1 MADGS
6 HGVSISCGKY
16 ITQFG
21 FCQVFCIQ
29 KHKISYL
36 CRTLTPKKYYNQMT
50 KKLINMIALSMIT
63 LASCTSKNELKTEAE
78 PKNPFLTEYTTP
90 FQVPPFDQIK
100 NEHYLPAFEAGMK
113 EQLAEVEAIVSN
125 AETPTFQ
132 NTILPFDK
140 SGETLD
146 RVSNVFFNLNECLTN
161 DEMIKIAETVLPL
174 LSKHSDSIMMNPKL
188 FERIDYVYQHRN
200 EMGLDGQQIRVV
212 EKYEQDF
219 VRNGAALPADKQ
231 AELSKI
237 NEQLSTLS
245 LQFGNNLLKENAN
258 YKLVI
263 ENEADLAGLPQTSI
277 DAAAEQA
284 KNDSLEGKWVF
295 TLSKPSLI
303 PFLQFSE
310 RRDLREQM
318 YKAYYNRG
326 DNNNANDNK
335 QLINEMVKLRVQKAK
350 LFGYDNYADYVLAV
364 NMAKD
369 SKTVDKFLIDIFNPA
384 QQLAKKELAEMQAI
398 ADEEG
403 ANIKLEGW
411 DWWYYAEK
419 LRKAKYAFDE
429 NQIKPYLTVDNVR
442 NGMFMAANK
451 LYGVTFTQNTNL
463 PVYYPGVETYEVK
476 EANGDFLGILYMDYY
491 PRESKSGG
499 AWCTSFRESGHDI
512 NGKKIYPVVSLVM
525 NFTPASGDTPALLT
539 WDETETMWHEFGHSL
554 HAFFSDGLYSRTCG
568 NVPHDYVE
576 MPSQIMENW
585 VAEPEVI
592 RMYAKHYQTGE
603 PMPDSLITKIENSAL
618 FNQGFMTTELIAA
631 SILDMKFHEITSID
645 EIKNLDVDA
654 FEKQQMDAIG
664 LMPEILPRY
673 RSTNFS
679 HIFNGGYSAGY
690 YAYTWAE
697 VLDKDAFNYFKSSGD
712 LFNPELAAKFRK
724 HCLQECGNDEGMV
737 QYRKFRGQDP
747 DYEPYLKARGL
758 E

>member
-1 MADGS
+1 MFFIFLAKKNN
-6 HGVSISCGKY
+6 I
-16 ITQFG
+16 F
-21 FCQVFCIQ
+21 
-29 KHKISYL
+29 YL
-36 CRTLTPKKYYNQMT
+36 CTRKPTSNIQNMN
-50 KKLINMIALSMIT
+50 KKLINMIALSVIT
-63 LASCTSKNELKTEAE
+63 LASCTTE
-78 PKNPFLTEYTTP
+78 PKPQPEVEKPNPFLSEYTTP

-113 EQLAEVEAIVSN
+113 EQLAEVEAIVNN
-125 AETPTFQ
+125 AEPATFE
-132 NTILPFDK
+132 NTILPYDK
-140 SGETLD
+140 SGQTLN

-161 DEMIKIAETVLPL
+161 DEMVAIAEQVLPL

-200 EMGLDGQQIRVV
+200 ETGLDDQQIRVV
-212 EKYEQDF
+212 EKYHQDF
-219 VRNGAALPADKQ
+219 MRHGAGLPADKR
-231 AELSKI
+231 AELSRI

-245 LQFGNNLLKENAN
+245 LQFGNNLLKENAG

-284 KNDSLEGKWVF
+284 KAEGMEGKWVF

-303 PFLQFSE
+303 PFLQFADNRS
-310 RRDLREQM
+310 LREQM

-326 DNNNANDNK
+326 DNNNEYDNK
-335 QLINEMVKLRVQKAK
+335 KLVNEMCKLRVQKAK
-350 LFGYDNYADYVLAV
+350 LFGFDNYADYVLDV

-384 QQLAKKELAEMQAI
+384 QKLAKKELAEMQAI
-398 ADEEG
+398 ADKEG

-419 LRKAKYAFDE
+419 LRKAKYDFDE
-429 NQIKPYLTVDNVR
+429 NYIKPYLTVDNVR

-451 LYGVTFTQNTNL
+451 LYGISFTQNTNL

-476 EANGDFLGILYMDYY
+476 EANGDFLGILYLDYY

-512 NGKKIYPVVSLVM
+512 NGKKIYPVISLVM

-554 HAFFSDGLYSRTCG
+554 HAFFSDGLYTRTCG

-603 PMPDSLITKIENSAL
+603 VMPDSLIAKIENSAL

-631 SILDMKFHEITSID
+631 SILDMKYHELTEPQD
-645 EIKNLDVDA
+645 LDVDA

-712 LFNPELAAKFRK
+712 LFNQELAASFRK
-724 HCLQECGNDEGMV
+724 NCLQECGNDEGMV

-758 E
+758 K

>member
-1 MADGS
+1 
-6 HGVSISCGKY
+6 
-16 ITQFG
+16 
-21 FCQVFCIQ
+21 
-29 KHKISYL
+29 
-36 CRTLTPKKYYNQMT
+36 
-50 KKLINMIALSMIT
+50 MIALSVIT
-63 LASCTSKNELKTEAE
+63 LASCTTKNEVKTESEA
-78 PKNPFLTEYTTP
+78 PNPFLTEYTTP

-100 NEHYLPAFEAGMK
+100 IEHYMPAFEAGIA
-113 EQLAEVEAIVSN
+113 EQQAEVEAIVNN
-125 AETPTFQ
+125 AETPTFS

-140 SGETLD
+140 SGQILS

-161 DEMIKIAETVLPL
+161 DEMIALAEQVLPM
-174 LSKHSDSIMMNPKL
+174 LSKHNDAIMMNPKL

-200 EMGLDGQQIRVV
+200 EMGLDDQQIRVV

-219 VRNGAALPADKQ
+219 VRNGAALSPEKQ
-231 AELSKI
+231 AELSQI

-245 LQFGNNLLKENAN
+245 LQFGNNLLKENAG

-263 ENEADLAGLPQTSI
+263 EDKQDLAGLPQTSI

-284 KNDSLEGKWVF
+284 KAEGMEGKWVF

-303 PFLQFSE
+303 PFLQFADN
-310 RRDLREQM
+310 RDLREQM

-326 DNNNANDNK
+326 DNGNEYDNK
-335 QLINEMVKLRVQKAK
+335 KLINEMLKLRIRKAQ
-350 LFGYDNYADYVLAV
+350 LFGYDNYANYVLAV

-369 SKTVDKFLIDIFNPA
+369 DATVDKFLIDIFNPA

-398 ADEEG
+398 AKAEG
-403 ANIKLEGW
+403 ASFKLAGW

-419 LRKAKYAFDE
+419 LRKVKYDFDE
-429 NQIKPYLTVDNVR
+429 NYIKPYLTVDNVR

-451 LYGVTFTQNTNL
+451 LYGITFTQNTNL
-463 PVYYPGVETYEVK
+463 PIYYPGVETYEVK
-476 EANGDFLGILYMDYY
+476 EANGDFLGILYLDYY

-554 HAFFSDGLYSRTCG
+554 HAFFSDGLYTRTCG

-592 RMYAKHYQTGE
+592 RMYAKHYKTGE

-631 SILDMKFHEITSID
+631 SILDMKYHELTEAKD
-645 EIKNLDVDA
+645 LDVDA

-697 VLDKDAFNYFKSSGD
+697 VLDKDAFNYFKSSGN
-712 LFNPELAAKFRK
+712 LFNPELAASFRK
-724 HCLQECGNDEGMV
+724 NCLQECGNDEGMV

-758 E
+758 K

>member
-1 MADGS
+1 MQAKKTTFFIFAREKPTS
-6 HGVSISCGKY
+6 N
-16 ITQFG
+16 
-21 FCQVFCIQ
+21 IQ
-29 KHKISYL
+29 
-36 CRTLTPKKYYNQMT
+36 NMN
-50 KKLINMIALSMIT
+50 KKLINMIALSVIV
-63 LASCTSKNELKTEAE
+63 LASCTSKPEQKPEAE
-78 PKNPFLTEYTTP
+78 KPNPFLSEYTTP
-90 FQVPPFDQIK
+90 FQVPPFDEIK
-100 NEHYLPAFEAGMK
+100 NEHYLPAFEAGIA
-113 EQLAEVEAIVSN
+113 EQQAEIDAIVNN
-125 AETPTFQ
+125 AETPTFE
-132 NTILPFDK
+132 NTILPYDK
-140 SGETLD
+140 SGQTLN

-161 DEMIKIAETVLPL
+161 DEMVAIAEQVLPM
-174 LSKHSDSIMMNPKL
+174 LSKHSDAIMMNPKL

-200 EMGLDGQQIRVV
+200 EMGLDDQQIRVV
-212 EKYEQDF
+212 EKYHQDF
-219 VRNGAALPADKQ
+219 MRHGAGLNAEQQ
-231 AELSKI
+231 AELSQI

-245 LQFGNNLLKENAN
+245 LQFGNNLLKENAG

-284 KNDSLEGKWVF
+284 KSDGMEGKWVF

-303 PFLQFSE
+303 PFLQFADN
-310 RRDLREQM
+310 RDLREQM

-326 DNNNANDNK
+326 DNNNEYDNK
-335 QLINEMVKLRVQKAK
+335 KLVNEMCKLRVQNAK
-350 LFGYDNYADYVLAV
+350 LFGFDNYADYVLDV

-384 QQLAKKELAEMQAI
+384 QKLAKKELAEMQAI
-398 ADEEG
+398 ADKEG

-419 LRKAKYAFDE
+419 LRKAKYDFDE
-429 NQIKPYLTVDNVR
+429 NYIKPYLTVDNVR
-442 NGMFMAANK
+442 DGMFLAARM
-451 LYGVTFTQNTNL
+451 LYGVTFTQNETL
-463 PVYYPGVETYEVK
+463 PIYYPGVETYEVK
-476 EANGDFLGILYMDYY
+476 EANGDLLGILYMDYY

-499 AWCTSFRESGHDI
+499 AWCTSFRESGYDI

-554 HAFFSDGLYSRTCG
+554 HAFFSDGLYTRTCG

-592 RMYAKHYQTGE
+592 RMYARHYQTGE
-603 PMPDSLITKIENSAL
+603 VMPDSLIAKIENSAL

-631 SILDMKFHEITSID
+631 SILDMKYHELTEPQD
-645 EIKNLDVDA
+645 LDVDA

-712 LFNPELAAKFRK
+712 LFNPDLAASFRK
-724 HCLQECGNDEGMV
+724 NCLQECGNDEGMV

-758 E
+758 K

>member
-1 MADGS
+1 MA
-6 HGVSISCGKY
+6 
-16 ITQFG
+16 
-21 FCQVFCIQ
+21 
-29 KHKISYL
+29 
-36 CRTLTPKKYYNQMT
+36 
-50 KKLINMIALSMIT
+50 KKLINMIALSVIT
-63 LASCTSKNELKTEAE
+63 LASCSTKNEPKTEAE

-113 EQLAEVEAIVSN
+113 EQLAEVEAIIGN

-200 EMGLDGQQIRVV
+200 EMGLDDQQIRVV

-231 AELSKI
+231 EELSKI

-245 LQFGNNLLKENAN
+245 LQFGNNLLKENAG
-258 YKLVI
+258 YKLII

-284 KNDSLEGKWVF
+284 KADSIEGKWVF

-364 NMAKD
+364 NMAQD

-398 ADEEG
+398 ADAEG

-476 EANGDFLGILYMDYY
+476 EANGDFLGILYLDYY

-525 NFTPASGDTPALLT
+525 NFTPASGGTPALLT

-631 SILDMKFHEITSID
+631 SILDMKYHELTEAQD
-645 EIKNLDVDA
+645 LDVDA
-654 FEKQQMDAIG
+654 FEKEQMDAIG

-697 VLDKDAFNYFKSSGD
+697 VLDKDAFNYFKTSGD
-712 LFNPELAAKFRK
+712 LFNPELAASFRK
-724 HCLQECGNDEGMV
+724 NCLQECGNDEGMV

-758 E
+758 K

>member
-1 MADGS
+1 MFFFYASKKDN
-6 HGVSISCGKY
+6 I
-16 ITQFG
+16 F
-21 FCQVFCIQ
+21 
-29 KHKISYL
+29 YL
-36 CRTLTPKKYYNQMT
+36 CSPEIVRFEVVINTSKTYKMA
-50 KKLINMIALSMIT
+50 KKLINMIALSVIT
-63 LASCTSKNELKTEAE
+63 LAACNNEPQQTTKTEV
-78 PKNPFLTEYTTP
+78 PNPFLSEYTTP

-100 NEHYLPAFEAGMK
+100 NEHYMPAFEAGIA
-113 EQLAEVEAIVSN
+113 EQQAEVEAIVN
-125 AETPTFQ
+125 NPEPATFE

-140 SGETLD
+140 SGQILD

-161 DEMIKIAETVLPL
+161 DEMIAIAEQVLPM
-174 LSKHSDSIMMNPKL
+174 LSKHGDAISMNPKL

-200 EMGLDGQQIRVV
+200 DMGLDDQQIRVV
-212 EKYEQDF
+212 EKYHQDF
-219 VRNGAALPADKQ
+219 IRSGAGLDAEQQ

-245 LQFGNNLLKENAN
+245 LQFGNNLLKENSG

-263 ENEADLAGLPQTSI
+263 EDEKDLAGLPQTSI

-284 KNDSLEGKWVF
+284 KAEGMEGKWVF

-303 PFLQFSE
+303 PFLQFADN
-310 RRDLREQM
+310 RDLREQM

-326 DNNNANDNK
+326 DNNNEYDNK
-335 QLINEMVKLRVQKAK
+335 KLVNEMCKLRVQKAK

-364 NMAKD
+364 NMAQD

-398 ADEEG
+398 AKAEG
-403 ANIKLEGW
+403 ADFKLEGW

-419 LRKAKYAFDE
+419 LRKAKYDFDE
-429 NQIKPYLTVDNVR
+429 NYIKPYLTVDNVR
-442 NGMFMAANK
+442 NGMFDAANK
-451 LYGVTFTQNTNL
+451 LYGVTFTKNETL

-476 EANGDFLGILYMDYY
+476 EANGDFLGILYLDYY
-491 PRESKSGG
+491 PRDSKSGG
-499 AWCTSFRESGHDI
+499 AWCTSFRESGYDI
-512 NGKKIYPVVSLVM
+512 EGKKIYPVVSLVM

-539 WDETETMWHEFGHSL
+539 WDATETMWHEFGHSL
-554 HAFFSDGLYSRTCG
+554 HAFFSDGLYDRTCG

-576 MPSQIMENW
+576 LPSQIMENW

-603 PMPDSLITKIENSAL
+603 VMPDSLINKIENSAL

-631 SILDMKFHEITSID
+631 SILDMKYHELTEPQD
-645 EIKNLDVDA
+645 LDVDA

-673 RSTNFS
+673 RSTNFA

-697 VLDKDAFNYFKSSGD
+697 VLDKDAFNYFKTSGD
-712 LFNPELAAKFRK
+712 LFNPELAASFRK
-724 HCLQECGNDEGMV
+724 NCLQECGNDEGMV

-758 E
+758 K

>member
-1 MADGS
+1 
-6 HGVSISCGKY
+6 
-16 ITQFG
+16 
-21 FCQVFCIQ
+21 
-29 KHKISYL
+29 
-36 CRTLTPKKYYNQMT
+36 MT
-50 KKLINMIALSMIT
+50 KKLINMIALSVII
-63 LASCTSKNELKTEAE
+63 LASCTSKPEQKTEAE
-78 PKNPFLTEYTTP
+78 APNPFLSEYTTP

-100 NEHYLPAFEAGMK
+100 NEHYLPAFKAGMA
-113 EQLAEVEAIVSN
+113 EQQAQIDAIVN
-125 AETPTFQ
+125 NPETPTFE

-140 SGETLD
+140 SGQILD
-146 RVSNVFFNLNECLTN
+146 RVSNVFFNLNECLTD
-161 DEMIKIAETVLPL
+161 DEMIAIAEEVLPM
-174 LSKHSDSIMMNPKL
+174 LSKHGDAISMNPKL

-200 EMGLDGQQIRVV
+200 EMDLDDQQIRVV
-212 EKYEQDF
+212 EKYHQDF
-219 VRNGAALPADKQ
+219 IRSGAGLPKDKQ
-231 AELSKI
+231 DELSKI

-245 LQFGNNLLKENAN
+245 LQYGNNLLKENAN

-263 ENEADLAGLPQTSI
+263 EDEKDLAGLPQTSI

-284 KNDSLEGKWVF
+284 KAEGMEDKWVF

-303 PFLQFSE
+303 PFLQFADN
-310 RRDLREQM
+310 RDLREKM

-326 DNNNANDNK
+326 DNNNEFDNK
-335 QLINEMVKLRVQKAK
+335 KLINEMVNLRLKKAQ
-350 LFGYDNYADYVLAV
+350 LFGFDNYADYVLDV

-384 QQLAKKELAEMQAI
+384 QVLAKKELAEMQAI
-398 ADEEG
+398 ADAEG
-403 ANIKLEGW
+403 ANIKLEGC

-419 LRKAKYAFDE
+419 LRKAKYDFDE
-429 NQIKPYLTVDNVR
+429 NYIKPYLTVDNVR
-442 NGMFMAANK
+442 NGMFEAANK
-451 LYGVTFTQNTNL
+451 LYGVTFAKNEDL

-499 AWCTSFRESGHDI
+499 AWCTSFRESGYDI
-512 NGKKIYPVVSLVM
+512 EGNKIYPVISLVM

-554 HAFFSDGLYSRTCG
+554 HGFFSDGLYDRTCG

-576 MPSQIMENW
+576 LPSQIMENW

-603 PMPDSLITKIENSAL
+603 VMPDSLINKIENSAL

-631 SILDMKFHEITSID
+631 SILDMKYHELTEPQD
-645 EIKNLDVDA
+645 LDVDA
-654 FEKQQMDAIG
+654 FEKEQMDAIN

-679 HIFNGGYSAGY
+679 HIFSGGYSAGY

-697 VLDKDAFNYFKSSGD
+697 VLDKDAFNYFKTSGD
-712 LFNPELAAKFRK
+712 LFNPELAASFRLN
-724 HCLQECGNDEGMV
+724 CLQECGNDEGMV

-758 E
+758 K

>member
-1 MADGS
+1 MS
-6 HGVSISCGKY
+6 
-16 ITQFG
+16 
-21 FCQVFCIQ
+21 
-29 KHKISYL
+29 
-36 CRTLTPKKYYNQMT
+36 
-50 KKLINMIALSMIT
+50 KKLLHVIVLSAIALS
-63 LASCTSKNELKTEAE
+63 ACNDKQAKQEEA
-78 PKNPFLTEYTTP
+78 PAVNPFLTEYTTP

-100 NEHYLPAFEAGMK
+100 NEHYMPAFEAGIR
-113 EQLAEVEAIVSN
+113 EQQSEVEAICNN
-125 AETPTFQ
+125 AEAPTFQ

-140 SGETLD
+140 SGQTLD

-161 DEMIKIAETVLPL
+161 DEMVAIAEQVLPM

-200 EMGLDGQQIRVV
+200 EMGLDDQQIRVV
-212 EKYEQDF
+212 EKYHQDF
-219 VRNGAALPADKQ
+219 IRSGAGLNAEQQ
-231 AELSKI
+231 AELSQI

-245 LQFGNNLLKENAN
+245 LQFGNNLLKENAG

-263 ENEADLAGLPQTSI
+263 EDEKDLAGLPQTSI

-284 KNDSLEGKWVF
+284 KADGMEGKWVF

-303 PFLQFSE
+303 PFLQFADN
-310 RRDLREQM
+310 RDLREKM

-326 DNNNANDNK
+326 DNDNEYDNK
-335 QLINEMVKLRVQKAK
+335 KLINEMCKLRVQKAK

-364 NMAKD
+364 NMAQD

-384 QQLAKKELAEMQAI
+384 QQLAKRELAEMQAI
-398 ADEEG
+398 ADAEG
-403 ANIKLEGW
+403 AGIKLEGW

-419 LRKAKYAFDE
+419 LRKAKYDFDE
-429 NQIKPYLTVDNVR
+429 NYIKPYLTVDNVR
-442 NGMFMAANK
+442 NGMFTAANK
-451 LYGVTFTQNTNL
+451 LYGITFTQNTNL

-512 NGKKIYPVVSLVM
+512 EGNKVYPVVSLVM

-554 HAFFSDGLYSRTCG
+554 HAFFSDGLYDRTCG

-603 PMPDSLITKIENSAL
+603 VMPDSLINKIENSAL

-631 SILDMKFHEITSID
+631 SILDMKYHELTEPQD
-645 EIKNLDVDA
+645 LDVNA

-712 LFNPELAAKFRK
+712 LFNPELCRNAATT
-724 HCLQECGNDEGMV
+724 
-737 QYRKFRGQDP
+737 
-747 DYEPYLKARGL
+747 KAWCSTASSAARTRIMSL
-758 E
+758 I

>member
-1 MADGS
+1 
-6 HGVSISCGKY
+6 
-16 ITQFG
+16 
-21 FCQVFCIQ
+21 
-29 KHKISYL
+29 
-36 CRTLTPKKYYNQMT
+36 MT
-50 KKLINMIALSMIT
+50 KKLINMIALSVIT
-63 LASCTSKNELKTEAE
+63 LASCTTKPEQKAENEI
-78 PKNPFLTEYTTP
+78 PNPFLSEYTTQ

-100 NEHYLPAFEAGMK
+100 NEHYLPAFDAGIA
-113 EQLAEVEAIVSN
+113 EQQAEVEAIIN
-125 AETPTFQ
+125 KEEMPTFE
-132 NTILPFDK
+132 NTILPYDK
-140 SGETLD
+140 SGKILS

-161 DEMIKIAETVLPL
+161 DEMVAIAEKVLPM
-174 LSKHSDSIMMNPKL
+174 LSKHSDAIMMNPKL

-200 EMGLDGQQIRVV
+200 EMGLDDQQIRVV
-212 EKYEQDF
+212 EKYHQDF

-231 AELSKI
+231 AELSQI

-245 LQFGNNLLKENAN
+245 LQFGNNLLKENAG

-284 KNDSLEGKWVF
+284 KVEGMEGKWVF

-303 PFLQFSE
+303 PFLQYADN
-310 RRDLREQM
+310 RDLREKM

-326 DNNNANDNK
+326 DNNNEYDNK
-335 QLINEMVKLRVQKAK
+335 ALIKQMLELRQQKAQ
-350 LFGYDNYADYVLAV
+350 LMGFDNFANYVLDV

-369 SKTVDKFLIDIFNPA
+369 AATVDKFLIDIFNPA
-384 QQLAKKELAEMQAI
+384 QELAKRELAEMQAI
-398 ADEEG
+398 ADAEAAG
-403 ANIKLEGW
+403 FKLEGW

-419 LRKAKYAFDE
+419 LRKAKYDFDE
-429 NQIKPYLTVDNVR
+429 NYIKPYLTVDNVR

-451 LYGVTFTQNTNL
+451 LYGITFTQNTNL

-476 EANGDFLGILYMDYY
+476 EANGDFLGILYLDYY

-512 NGKKIYPVVSLVM
+512 NGKKIYPVISLVM

-554 HAFFSDGLYSRTCG
+554 HAFFSDGLYTRTCG

-592 RMYAKHYQTGE
+592 RMYAKHYKTGE
-603 PMPDSLITKIENSAL
+603 VMPDSLITKIENSAL

-631 SILDMKFHEITSID
+631 SILDMKYHELTEVQD
-645 EIKNLDVDA
+645 LDVDV
-654 FEKQQMDAIG
+654 FEKQQMDAIS

-697 VLDKDAFNYFKSSGD
+697 VLDKDAFNFFKSSGD
-712 LFNPELAAKFRK
+712 LFNPELAASFRK
-724 HCLQECGNDEGMV
+724 NCLQECGNDEGMV

-758 E
+758 K

>member
-1 MADGS
+1 M
-6 HGVSISCGKY
+6 
-16 ITQFG
+16 
-21 FCQVFCIQ
+21 
-29 KHKISYL
+29 L
-36 CRTLTPKKYYNQMT
+36 
-50 KKLINMIALSMIT
+50 ALSVIV
-63 LASCTSKNELKTEAE
+63 LASCTSKPEQKTEAE
-78 PKNPFLTEYTTP
+78 APNPFLSEYTTP

-100 NEHYLPAFEAGMK
+100 NEHYMPAFEAGMA
-113 EQLAEVEAIVSN
+113 EQQAEIDAIVN
-125 AETPTFQ
+125 NPETPTFE

-140 SGETLD
+140 SGQILD

-161 DEMIKIAETVLPL
+161 DEMVAIAEEVLPM
-174 LSKHSDSIMMNPKL
+174 LSKHSDAIMMNPKL

-200 EMGLDGQQIRVV
+200 EMGLDDQQIRVV
-212 EKYEQDF
+212 EKYHQDF
-219 VRNGAALPADKQ
+219 IRSGAGLPAEKQ
-231 AELSKI
+231 EELSKI

-258 YKLVI
+258 YKLVV

-303 PFLQFSE
+303 PFLQFADN
-310 RRDLREQM
+310 RDLREQI

-326 DNNNANDNK
+326 DNNNEYDNK
-335 QLINEMVKLRVQKAK
+335 KLVNEMCNLRVQKAK
-350 LFGYDNYADYVLAV
+350 LFGFDNYADYVLDV

-384 QQLAKKELAEMQAI
+384 QVLAKKELAEMQAI
-398 ADEEG
+398 ADKEG
-403 ANIKLEGW
+403 AGFKLEGW

-419 LRKAKYAFDE
+419 LRKAKYDFDE
-429 NQIKPYLTVDNVR
+429 NYIKPYLTVDNVR

-451 LYGVTFTQNTNL
+451 LYGITFTQNTNL
-463 PVYYPGVETYEVK
+463 PIYYPGVETYEVK
-476 EANGDFLGILYMDYY
+476 EANGDFLGILYLDYY

-512 NGKKIYPVVSLVM
+512 KGNKIYPVVSLVM

-554 HAFFSDGLYSRTCG
+554 HAFFSDGLYDRTCG

-603 PMPDSLITKIENSAL
+603 PMPDSLINKIENSAL

-631 SILDMKFHEITSID
+631 SILDMKYHELTEPQD
-645 EIKNLDVDA
+645 LDVDA
-654 FEKQQMDAIG
+654 FEKQQMDAIN

-673 RSTNFS
+673 RSTNFA

-697 VLDKDAFNYFKSSGD
+697 VLDKDAFNYFKTSGD
-712 LFNPELAAKFRK
+712 LFNPELAASFRLN
-724 HCLQECGNDEGMV
+724 CLQECGNDEGMV

-758 E
+758 K

>member
-1 MADGS
+1 M
-6 HGVSISCGKY
+6 HKKPTTKIK
-16 ITQFG
+16 FL
-21 FCQVFCIQ
+21 VFRKEKNNIF
-29 KHKISYL
+29 YL
-36 CRTLTPKKYYNQMT
+36 CSVENVSNFNTMT
-50 KKLINMIALSMIT
+50 KKLINMIALSVIT
-63 LASCTSKNELKTEAE
+63 LASCTSKPEQKTEVE
-78 PKNPFLTEYTTP
+78 SPNPFLSEYTTP

-100 NEHYLPAFEAGMK
+100 NEHYMPAFEAGIA
-113 EQLAEVEAIVSN
+113 EQKAEVDAIVNN

-132 NTILPFDK
+132 NTILPLDK
-140 SGETLD
+140 SGKTLN

-161 DEMIKIAETVLPL
+161 DEMIAIAEQVLPM
-174 LSKHSDSIMMNPKL
+174 LSKHSDDIAMNPKL

-200 EMGLDGQQIRVV
+200 EMGLDDQQIRVV
-212 EKYEQDF
+212 EKYHQDF
-219 VRNGAALPADKQ
+219 IRSGAGLPAEKQ
-231 AELSKI
+231 AELSQI

-245 LQFGNNLLKENAN
+245 LQFGNNLLKENSG

-263 ENEADLAGLPQTSI
+263 ENEADLAGLPLTSI

-284 KNDSLEGKWVF
+284 KAEGLEGKWVF

-303 PFLQFSE
+303 PFLQFADN
-310 RRDLREQM
+310 RALREQM

-326 DNNNANDNK
+326 DNNNEFDNK
-335 QLINEMVKLRVQKAK
+335 KLINEMCKLRVQKAK

-364 NMAKD
+364 NMAQD

-384 QQLAKKELAEMQAI
+384 QQLAKKELVEMQAI
-398 ADEEG
+398 ANKEG
-403 ANIKLEGW
+403 AGIKLEGW

-419 LRKAKYAFDE
+419 LRKAKYDFDE
-429 NQIKPYLTVDNVR
+429 NYIKPYLTVDNVR
-442 NGMFMAANK
+442 DGMFMAANK
-451 LYGVTFTQNTNL
+451 LYGINFTKNENL

-491 PRESKSGG
+491 PRDSKSGG
-499 AWCTSFRESGHDI
+499 AWCTSFRESGYDI

-576 MPSQIMENW
+576 LPSQIMENW

-603 PMPDSLITKIENSAL
+603 VMPDSLINKIENSAL

-631 SILDMKFHEITSID
+631 SILDMKYHELTEPQD
-645 EIKNLDVDA
+645 LDVDA

-673 RSTNFS
+673 RSTNFA

-697 VLDKDAFNYFKSSGD
+697 VLDKDAFNYFKTSGN
-712 LFNPELAAKFRK
+712 LFNPELAASFRK
-724 HCLQECGNDEGMV
+724 NCLQECGNDEGMV

-758 E
+758 K

>member
-1 MADGS
+1 M
-6 HGVSISCGKY
+6 
-16 ITQFG
+16 FLG
-21 FCQVFCIQ
+21 FRKEKNNIF
-29 KHKISYL
+29 YL
-36 CRTLTPKKYYNQMT
+36 CSLENTLNFNIMT
-50 KKLINMIALSMIT
+50 KKLINMIALSVIT
-63 LASCTSKNELKTEAE
+63 LASCTSKPEQKTEVVA
-78 PKNPFLTEYTTP
+78 PNPFLSEYTTP

-100 NEHYLPAFEAGMK
+100 NEHYMPAFETGIA
-113 EQLAEVEAIVSN
+113 EQQAEVDAIVNN
-125 AETPTFQ
+125 AETPTFE

-140 SGETLD
+140 SGQTLN

-161 DEMIKIAETVLPL
+161 DEMVAIAEQVLPM
-174 LSKHSDSIMMNPKL
+174 LSKHSDAIMMNPKL

-200 EMGLDGQQIRVV
+200 EIGLDDQQIRVV
-212 EKYEQDF
+212 EKYHQDF

-231 AELSKI
+231 AELSQI

-245 LQFGNNLLKENAN
+245 LQFGNNLLKENAG

-284 KNDSLEGKWVF
+284 KTDGMEGKWVF

-303 PFLQFSE
+303 PFLQFADN
-310 RRDLREQM
+310 RNLREQM

-326 DNNNANDNK
+326 DNGNEYDNK
-335 QLINEMVKLRVQKAK
+335 KLINEMCKLRVQKAK

-364 NMAKD
+364 NMAQD

-398 ADEEG
+398 ADKEG

-419 LRKAKYAFDE
+419 LRKAKYDFDE
-429 NQIKPYLTVDNVR
+429 NYIKPYLTVDNVR
-442 NGMFMAANK
+442 NGMFTAANK
-451 LYGVTFTQNTNL
+451 LYGITFTQNTNL

-476 EANGDFLGILYMDYY
+476 EANGDFLGILYMDYF

-554 HAFFSDGLYSRTCG
+554 HAFFSDGLYTRTCG

-592 RMYAKHYQTGE
+592 RMYAKHYKTGE
-603 PMPDSLITKIENSAL
+603 VMPDSLIAKIENSAL

-631 SILDMKFHEITSID
+631 SILDMKYHELTEVQD
-645 EIKNLDVDA
+645 LDIDA
-654 FEKQQMDAIG
+654 FEKQQMDAVG

-697 VLDKDAFNYFKSSGD
+697 VLDKDAFNYFKSSGN
-712 LFNPELAAKFRK
+712 LFNPELAASFRK
-724 HCLQECGNDEGMV
+724 NCLQECGNDEGMV

-758 E
+758 K

>member
-1 MADGS
+1 M
-6 HGVSISCGKY
+6 
-16 ITQFG
+16 FLG
-21 FCQVFCIQ
+21 FRKEKNNIF
-29 KHKISYL
+29 YL
-36 CRTLTPKKYYNQMT
+36 CTLENTLKFKIMT
-50 KKLINMIALSMIT
+50 KKLINMIALSVIT
-63 LASCTSKNELKTEAE
+63 LASCTSKPEQKTEVVS
-78 PKNPFLTEYTTP
+78 PNPFLSEYTTP

-100 NEHYLPAFEAGMK
+100 NEHYMPAFEAGIK
-113 EQLAEVEAIVSN
+113 EQQAEVEAIVNN
-125 AETPTFQ
+125 AETPSFE

-140 SGETLD
+140 SGKTFN

-161 DEMIKIAETVLPL
+161 DEMIAIAEQVLPM
-174 LSKHSDSIMMNPKL
+174 LSKHSDAIMMNPKL

-200 EMGLDGQQIRVV
+200 EMGLDDQQIRVV
-212 EKYEQDF
+212 EKYHQDF

-231 AELSKI
+231 AELSQI

-245 LQFGNNLLKENAN
+245 LQFGNNLLKENAG

-284 KNDSLEGKWVF
+284 KNDGIEGKWVF

-303 PFLQFSE
+303 PFLQFADN
-310 RRDLREQM
+310 RNLREQM

-326 DNNNANDNK
+326 DNGNEFDNK
-335 QLINEMVKLRVQKAK
+335 NLINEMCKLRVQKAK

-364 NMAKD
+364 NMAQD

-398 ADEEG
+398 AKEEG
-403 ANIKLEGW
+403 ANFKLEGW

-419 LRKAKYAFDE
+419 LRKAKYDFDE
-429 NQIKPYLTVDNVR
+429 NYIKPYLTVDNVR
-442 NGMFMAANK
+442 NGMFTAANK
-451 LYGVTFTQNTNL
+451 LYGITFTQNTNL

-525 NFTPASGDTPALLT
+525 NFTPASGNTPALLT

-554 HAFFSDGLYSRTCG
+554 HSFFSDGLYSRTCG

-603 PMPDSLITKIENSAL
+603 VMPDSLIAKIENSAL

-631 SILDMKFHEITSID
+631 SILDMKYHELTEVQD
-645 EIKNLDVDA
+645 LDVDA

-712 LFNPELAAKFRK
+712 LFNLELAASFRK
-724 HCLQECGNDEGMV
+724 NCLQECGNDEGMV

-758 E
+758 K

>member
-1 MADGS
+1 MA
-6 HGVSISCGKY
+6 
-16 ITQFG
+16 
-21 FCQVFCIQ
+21 
-29 KHKISYL
+29 
-36 CRTLTPKKYYNQMT
+36 
-50 KKLINMIALSMIT
+50 KKLINMIALSVIVM
-63 LASCTSKNELKTEAE
+63 ASCNSKNEPKPEAE
-78 PKNPFLTEYTTP
+78 ASNPFLTEYTTP

-100 NEHYLPAFEAGMK
+100 SEHYLPAFEAGMK
-113 EQLAEVEAIVSN
+113 EQLAEVKAIIN
-125 AETPTFQ
+125 NEDTPTFE

-140 SGETLD
+140 SGEILD

-161 DEMIKIAETVLPL
+161 DEMIAIAEEVLPL

-188 FERIDYVYQHRN
+188 FKRIDYVYQHRN
-200 EMGLDGQQIRVV
+200 GSGLDDQQIRVV
-212 EKYEQDF
+212 EKYHHDF
-219 VRNGAALPADKQ
+219 VRSGAALSTDKQ
-231 AELSKI
+231 EELSKI

-258 YKLVI
+258 FKLVI
-263 ENEADLAGLPQTSI
+263 EDEKDLAGLPQGNI

-284 KNDSLEGKWVF
+284 KKDDMDGKWVF

-303 PFLQFSE
+303 PFLQYAE
-310 RRDLREQM
+310 NRDLREQI

-326 DNNNANDNK
+326 DNGNEYDNK
-335 QLINEMVKLRVQKAK
+335 ALIKQMLELRLKKAQ
-350 LFGYDNYADYVLAV
+350 LFGYENFADYVLAV

-384 QQLAKKELAEMQAI
+384 QELAKRELAEMQAI
-398 ADEEG
+398 ADAEG
-403 ANIKLEGW
+403 ASYKLKGW

-419 LRKAKYAFDE
+419 LRNAKYNFDE

-442 NGMFMAANK
+442 NGMFEAAKK
-451 LYGVTFTQNTNL
+451 LYGVTFTKNETL
-463 PVYYPGVETYEVK
+463 PIYYPGVETYEVK
-476 EANGDFLGILYMDYY
+476 EANGDFLGILYLDYY

-499 AWCTSFRESGHDI
+499 AWCTSFRESGYDI
-512 NGKKIYPVVSLVM
+512 NGNKIYPVVSLVM

-554 HAFFSDGLYSRTCG
+554 HAFFSDGLYDRTCG

-576 MPSQIMENW
+576 LPSQIMENW

-603 PMPDSLITKIENSAL
+603 VMPDSLIAKIENSAL

-645 EIKNLDVDA
+645 EIKAMDVDA
-654 FEKQQMDAIG
+654 FEKQLMDAIG

-673 RSTNFS
+673 RSTNFA
-679 HIFNGGYSAGY
+679 HIFNGGYCAGY

-712 LFNPELAAKFRK
+712 LFNQELAASFRK
-724 HCLQECGNDEGMV
+724 NCLQECGNDEGMV

-758 E
+758 K

>member
-1 MADGS
+1 
-6 HGVSISCGKY
+6 
-16 ITQFG
+16 
-21 FCQVFCIQ
+21 
-29 KHKISYL
+29 
-36 CRTLTPKKYYNQMT
+36 
-50 KKLINMIALSMIT
+50 MIALSVIT
-63 LASCTSKNELKTEAE
+63 LASCTNE
-78 PKNPFLTEYTTP
+78 PKPQPEVEKPNPFLSEYTTP

-100 NEHYLPAFEAGMK
+100 NEHYMPAFEAGMK
-113 EQLAEVEAIVSN
+113 EQLAEVEAIVNN
-125 AETPTFQ
+125 AEPATFE
-132 NTILPFDK
+132 NTILPYDK
-140 SGETLD
+140 SGQTLN

-161 DEMIKIAETVLPL
+161 DEMVAIAEQVLPL

-188 FERIDYVYQHRN
+188 FERIDYVYQHCN
-200 EMGLDGQQIRVV
+200 EMGLDDQQIRVV
-212 EKYEQDF
+212 EKYHQDF
-219 VRNGAALPADKQ
+219 MRHGAGLPADKQ
-231 AELSKI
+231 AELSRI

-245 LQFGNNLLKENAN
+245 LQFGNNLLKENAG

-284 KNDSLEGKWVF
+284 KADGMEGKWVF

-303 PFLQFSE
+303 PFLQFADNRS
-310 RRDLREQM
+310 LREQM

-326 DNNNANDNK
+326 DNNNEYDNK
-335 QLINEMVKLRVQKAK
+335 KLINEMCKLRVQKAK
-350 LFGYDNYADYVLAV
+350 LFGFDNYADYVLDV

-398 ADEEG
+398 ADKEG

-419 LRKAKYAFDE
+419 LRKAKYDFDE
-429 NQIKPYLTVDNVR
+429 NYIKPYLTVDNVR

-451 LYGVTFTQNTNL
+451 LYGISFTQNTNL
-463 PVYYPGVETYEVK
+463 PIYYPGVETYEVK
-476 EANGDFLGILYMDYY
+476 EANGDFLGILYLDYY

-512 NGKKIYPVVSLVM
+512 NRKKIYPVISLVM

-554 HAFFSDGLYSRTCG
+554 HAFFSDGLYTRTCG

-592 RMYAKHYQTGE
+592 RMYAKHYKTGE
-603 PMPDSLITKIENSAL
+603 VMPDSLINKIENSAL

-631 SILDMKFHEITSID
+631 SILDMKYHELTEAQD
-645 EIKNLDVDA
+645 LDVDA

-697 VLDKDAFNYFKSSGD
+697 VLDKDAFNYFKTSGD
-712 LFNPELAAKFRK
+712 LFNPELAASFRK
-724 HCLQECGNDEGMV
+724 NCLQECGNDEGMV

>member
-1 MADGS
+1 M
-6 HGVSISCGKY
+6 
-16 ITQFG
+16 
-21 FCQVFCIQ
+21 
-29 KHKISYL
+29 
-36 CRTLTPKKYYNQMT
+36 N
-50 KKLINMIALSMIT
+50 KKLINMIALSVIV
-63 LASCTSKNELKTEAE
+63 LASCTSKPEQKPEAE
-78 PKNPFLTEYTTP
+78 KPNPFLSEYTTP

-100 NEHYLPAFEAGMK
+100 NEQYLPAFEAGIA
-113 EQLAEVEAIVSN
+113 EQQAEIDAIVNN
-125 AETPTFQ
+125 AETPTFE
-132 NTILPFDK
+132 NTILPYDK
-140 SGETLD
+140 SGQTLN

-161 DEMIKIAETVLPL
+161 DEMVAIAEQVLPM
-174 LSKHSDSIMMNPKL
+174 LSKHSDAIMMNPKL
-188 FERIDYVYQHRN
+188 FERIDYVFQHRN
-200 EMGLDGQQIRVV
+200 EMGLDDQQIRVV
-212 EKYEQDF
+212 EKYHQDF
-219 VRNGAALPADKQ
+219 MRHGAGLNAEQQ
-231 AELSKI
+231 AELSQI

-245 LQFGNNLLKENAN
+245 LQFGNNLLKENAG

-284 KNDSLEGKWVF
+284 KADGMEGKWVF

-303 PFLQFSE
+303 PFLQFADK
-310 RRDLREQM
+310 RDLREQM

-326 DNNNANDNK
+326 DNNNEYDNK
-335 QLINEMVKLRVQKAK
+335 KLVNEMCKLRVQKAK
-350 LFGYDNYADYVLAV
+350 LFGFDNYADYVLDV

-384 QQLAKKELAEMQAI
+384 QKLAKKELAEMQAI
-398 ADEEG
+398 ADKEG

-419 LRKAKYAFDE
+419 LRKAKYDFDE
-429 NQIKPYLTVDNVR
+429 NYIKPYLTVDNVR
-442 NGMFMAANK
+442 DGMFLAARM
-451 LYGVTFTQNTNL
+451 LYGVTFTKNETL
-463 PVYYPGVETYEVK
+463 PIYYPGVETYEVK
-476 EANGDFLGILYMDYY
+476 EANGDLLGILYMDYY

-499 AWCTSFRESGHDI
+499 AWCTSFRESGYDI

-554 HAFFSDGLYSRTCG
+554 HAFFSDGLYTRTCG

-603 PMPDSLITKIENSAL
+603 VMPDSLIAKIENSAL

-631 SILDMKFHEITSID
+631 SILDMKYHELTEAQD
-645 EIKNLDVDA
+645 LDVDA

-673 RSTNFS
+673 RSTNFA

-712 LFNPELAAKFRK
+712 LFNPDLAASFRK
-724 HCLQECGNDEGMV
+724 NCLQECGNDEGMV

-758 E
+758 K

>member
-1 MADGS
+1 MA
-6 HGVSISCGKY
+6 
-16 ITQFG
+16 
-21 FCQVFCIQ
+21 
-29 KHKISYL
+29 
-36 CRTLTPKKYYNQMT
+36 
-50 KKLINMIALSMIT
+50 KKLINMIALSVIA
-63 LASCTSKNELKTEAE
+63 LASCNTKNEPKPKAE
-78 PKNPFLTEYTTP
+78 TPNPFLTEYTTP

-113 EQLAEVEAIVSN
+113 EQLAEVEAIVN
-125 AETPTFQ
+125 NEETPTFK

-140 SGETLD
+140 SGQILD
-146 RVSNVFFNLNECLTN
+146 RVSNVFFNLNECLTD
-161 DEMIKIAETVLPL
+161 DEMIAIAEEVLPL
-174 LSKHSDSIMMNPKL
+174 LSKHGDSIMMNPKL

-200 EMGLDGQQIRVV
+200 EMSLDDQQIRVV
-212 EKYEQDF
+212 EKYHQDF
-219 VRNGAALPADKQ
+219 VRSGAALSADKQ
-231 AELSKI
+231 EELSKI

-263 ENEADLAGLPQTSI
+263 EDEKDLAGLPQGSI

-284 KNDSLEGKWVF
+284 KKDGMEGKRVF

-303 PFLQFSE
+303 PFLQYAE
-310 RRDLREQM
+310 NRDLREQM

-326 DNNNANDNK
+326 DNNNEYDNK
-335 QLINEMVKLRVQKAK
+335 ALIKQMLELRLKKAQ
-350 LFGYDNYADYVLAV
+350 LFGYENFADYVLAV

-384 QQLAKKELAEMQAI
+384 QELAKHELAEMQAI
-398 ADEEG
+398 ADAEG
-403 ANIKLEGW
+403 AGYKLEGW

-419 LRKAKYAFDE
+419 LRNAKYNFDE
-429 NQIKPYLTVDNVR
+429 NYIKPYLTVDNVR
-442 NGMFMAANK
+442 NGMFEAANK
-451 LYGVTFTQNTNL
+451 LYGVTFTKNETL

-476 EANGDFLGILYMDYY
+476 EANGDFLGILYLDYY

-499 AWCTSFRESGHDI
+499 AWCTSFRESGYDI
-512 NGKKIYPVVSLVM
+512 NGNKVYPVVSLVM

-554 HAFFSDGLYSRTCG
+554 HAFFSDGLYDRTCG

-576 MPSQIMENW
+576 LPSQIMENW

-603 PMPDSLITKIENSAL
+603 VMPDSLIAKIENSAL

-645 EIKNLDVDA
+645 EIKAMDVDA
-654 FEKQQMDAIG
+654 FEKEQMDAIS

-673 RSTNFS
+673 RSTNFA
-679 HIFNGGYSAGY
+679 HIFNGGYCAGY

-697 VLDKDAFNYFKSSGD
+697 VLDKDAFNYFKTSGN
-712 LFNPELAAKFRK
+712 LFNPELAASFRK
-724 HCLQECGNDEGMV
+724 NCLQECGNDEGMV

-747 DYEPYLKARGL
+747 EYEPYLKARGL
-758 E
+758 K

>member
-1 MADGS
+1 MS
-6 HGVSISCGKY
+6 
-16 ITQFG
+16 
-21 FCQVFCIQ
+21 
-29 KHKISYL
+29 
-36 CRTLTPKKYYNQMT
+36 
-50 KKLINMIALSMIT
+50 KKLFHVITLSIIT
-63 LASCTSKNELKTEAE
+63 LASCTSTPQQ
-78 PKNPFLTEYTTP
+78 PKETVETNPFLTEYTTP

-100 NEHYLPAFEAGMK
+100 NEHYMPAFEAGIK
-113 EQLAEVEAIVSN
+113 EQQAEVEAICNN

-161 DEMIKIAETVLPL
+161 DEMIAIAEQVLPM
-174 LSKHSDSIMMNPKL
+174 LSKHGDAIMMNPKL
-188 FERIDYVYQHRN
+188 FERIDYVFQHRN
-200 EMGLDGQQIRVV
+200 EMGLDDQQIRVV
-212 EKYEQDF
+212 EKYHQDF
-219 VRNGAALPADKQ
+219 MRSGAGLPADKQ
-231 AELSKI
+231 AELSQI

-245 LQFGNNLLKENAN
+245 LQYGNNLLKENSN

-263 ENEADLAGLPQTSI
+263 DNEADLAGLPQTSI

-284 KNDSLEGKWVF
+284 EADGMEGKWVF

-303 PFLQFSE
+303 PFLQFADN
-310 RRDLREQM
+310 RNLREQM

-326 DNNNANDNK
+326 DNNNEYDNK
-335 QLINEMVKLRVQKAK
+335 NLIKEMLRLRLQKAQ
-350 LFGYDNYADYVLAV
+350 LMGFDNYANYVLAV
-364 NMAKD
+364 NMAQD
-369 SKTVDKFLIDIFNPA
+369 APTVDKFLIDIFNPA
-384 QQLAKKELAEMQAI
+384 QKLAKQELADMQAI
-398 ADEEG
+398 ANKEG
-403 ANIKLEGW
+403 SKSKLAGW
-411 DWWYYAEK
+411 DWWYYAER
-419 LRKAKYAFDE
+419 LRKAKYDFDE
-429 NQIKPYLTVDNVR
+429 NYIKPYLTVDNVR
-442 NGMFMAANK
+442 NGMFEAANK
-451 LYGVTFTQNTNL
+451 LYGVTFTKNENL

-476 EANGDFLGILYMDYY
+476 EANGDFLGILYLDYY
-491 PRESKSGG
+491 PRDSKSGG

-512 NGKKIYPVVSLVM
+512 NGKKIYPLVSLVM
-525 NFTPASGDTPALLT
+525 NFTPATGDTPALLT

-576 MPSQIMENW
+576 LPSQIMENW

-592 RMYAKHYQTGE
+592 RMYAKHYKTGE
-603 PMPDSLITKIENSAL
+603 VMPDSLIAKIENSAL

-631 SILDMKFHEITSID
+631 SILDMKYHELTNLD
-645 EIKNLDVDA
+645 EINSLDVDA

-679 HIFNGGYSAGY
+679 HIFSGGYSAGY

-697 VLDKDAFNYFKSSGD
+697 VLDKDAFNYFKTSGN
-712 LFNPELAAKFRK
+712 LFNPELAASFRK
-724 HCLQECGNDEGMV
+724 NCLQECGNDEGMV

-758 E
+758 K

>member
-1 MADGS
+1 
-6 HGVSISCGKY
+6 
-16 ITQFG
+16 
-21 FCQVFCIQ
+21 
-29 KHKISYL
+29 
-36 CRTLTPKKYYNQMT
+36 
-50 KKLINMIALSMIT
+50 MIALSVIA
-63 LASCTSKNELKTEAE
+63 LASCTSKPEQPEQKPEVE
-78 PKNPFLTEYTTP
+78 SPNPFLTEYTTP
-90 FQVPPFDQIK
+90 FQVPPFEQIK
-100 NEHYLPAFEAGMK
+100 NEHYLPAFEAGIA
-113 EQLAEVEAIVSN
+113 EQQDEIEAIINN
-125 AETPTFQ
+125 AEPATFE

-140 SGETLD
+140 SGQTLS

-161 DEMIKIAETVLPL
+161 DEMVAIAENVLPM
-174 LSKHSDSIMMNPKL
+174 LSKHSDAIMMNPKL

-200 EMGLDGQQIRVV
+200 EMDLDDQQIRVV
-212 EKYEQDF
+212 EKYHQDF
-219 VRNGAALPADKQ
+219 IRNGAGLNAEQQ

-258 YKLVI
+258 YKLI
-263 ENEADLAGLPQTSI
+263 IDNEADLAGLPQTSI

-284 KNDSLEGKWVF
+284 KADGINGKWVF

-303 PFLQFSE
+303 PFLQFADN
-310 RRDLREQM
+310 RALREQM

-326 DNNNANDNK
+326 DNNNEFDNK
-335 QLINEMVKLRVQKAK
+335 NLINEMCKLRVQKAK
-350 LFGYDNYADYVLAV
+350 LFGFDNYADYVLAI
-364 NMAKD
+364 NMAQD
-369 SKTVDKFLIDIFNPA
+369 SKIVDKFLIDIFNPA

-398 ADEEG
+398 ADKEG
-403 ANIKLEGW
+403 AGITLEGW

-419 LRKAKYAFDE
+419 LRKAKYDFDE
-429 NQIKPYLTVDNVR
+429 NYIKPYLTVDNVR
-442 NGMFMAANK
+442 DGMFMAANK
-451 LYGVTFTQNTNL
+451 LYGINFIKNENL

-512 NGKKIYPVVSLVM
+512 NGEKIYPVISLVM

-554 HAFFSDGLYSRTCG
+554 HGFFSDGLYSRTCG

-603 PMPDSLITKIENSAL
+603 VMPDSLIAKIENSAL

-631 SILDMKFHEITSID
+631 SILDMKYHELTEPQD
-645 EIKNLDVDA
+645 LDVDA
-654 FEKQQMDAIG
+654 FEKQQMDAIS

-673 RSTNFS
+673 RSTNFA

-697 VLDKDAFNYFKSSGD
+697 VLDKDAFNYFKSSGN
-712 LFNPELAAKFRK
+712 LFNPELAASFRK
-724 HCLQECGNDEGMV
+724 NCLQECGNDEGMV

-758 E
+758 K

>member
-1 MADGS
+1 M
-6 HGVSISCGKY
+6 
-16 ITQFG
+16 
-21 FCQVFCIQ
+21 
-29 KHKISYL
+29 
-36 CRTLTPKKYYNQMT
+36 N
-50 KKLINMIALSMIT
+50 KKLINMIALSVIT
-63 LASCTSKNELKTEAE
+63 LASCTTE
-78 PKNPFLTEYTTP
+78 PKPQPEVEKPNPFLSEYTTP

-113 EQLAEVEAIVSN
+113 EQLAEVEAIVNN
-125 AETPTFQ
+125 AEPATFE
-132 NTILPFDK
+132 NTILPYDK
-140 SGETLD
+140 SGQTLN

-161 DEMIKIAETVLPL
+161 DEMVAIAEQVLPM

-200 EMGLDGQQIRVV
+200 ETGLDDQQIRVV
-212 EKYEQDF
+212 EKYHQDF
-219 VRNGAALPADKQ
+219 MRHGAGLPADKQ
-231 AELSKI
+231 AELSRI

-245 LQFGNNLLKENAN
+245 LQFGNNLLKENAG

-284 KNDSLEGKWVF
+284 KAKGMEGKWVF

-303 PFLQFSE
+303 PFLQFADN
-310 RRDLREQM
+310 RDLREQM

-326 DNNNANDNK
+326 DNNNEYDNK
-335 QLINEMVKLRVQKAK
+335 KLINEMCKLRVQKAK
-350 LFGYDNYADYVLAV
+350 LFGFDNYADYVLDV

-384 QQLAKKELAEMQAI
+384 QKLAKKELAEMQAI
-398 ADEEG
+398 ADKEG

-419 LRKAKYAFDE
+419 LSKAKYDFDE
-429 NQIKPYLTVDNVR
+429 NYIKPYLTVDNVR

-451 LYGVTFTQNTNL
+451 LYGISFTQNTNL
-463 PVYYPGVETYEVK
+463 PIYYPGVETYEVK
-476 EANGDFLGILYMDYY
+476 EANGDFLGILYLDYY

-512 NGKKIYPVVSLVM
+512 NGKKIYPVISLVM

-554 HAFFSDGLYSRTCG
+554 HAFFSDGLYTRTCG

-603 PMPDSLITKIENSAL
+603 VMPDSLIAKIENSAL

-631 SILDMKFHEITSID
+631 SRVQAISSI
-645 EIKNLDVDA
+645 KSWLH
-654 FEKQQMDAIG
+654 
-664 LMPEILPRY
+664 
-673 RSTNFS
+673 RSARTACRNAVTTKAWC
-679 HIFNGGYSAGY
+679 NTA
-690 YAYTWAE
+690 
-697 VLDKDAFNYFKSSGD
+697 SS
-712 LFNPELAAKFRK
+712 AAKIPTMS
-724 HCLQECGNDEGMV
+724 LT
-737 QYRKFRGQDP
+737 
-747 DYEPYLKARGL
+747 
-758 E
+758 

>member
-1 MADGS
+1 MQAKKTTFFIFAREKQTS
-6 HGVSISCGKY
+6 N
-16 ITQFG
+16 
-21 FCQVFCIQ
+21 IQ
-29 KHKISYL
+29 
-36 CRTLTPKKYYNQMT
+36 NMN
-50 KKLINMIALSMIT
+50 KKLINMIALSVIV
-63 LASCTSKNELKTEAE
+63 LASCTSKPEQKPEAE
-78 PKNPFLTEYTTP
+78 KPNPFLSEYTTP

-100 NEHYLPAFEAGMK
+100 NEHYLPAFEAGIA
-113 EQLAEVEAIVSN
+113 EQQAEIDAIVNN
-125 AETPTFQ
+125 AETPTFE
-132 NTILPFDK
+132 NTILPYDK
-140 SGETLD
+140 SGQTLN

-161 DEMIKIAETVLPL
+161 DEMVAIAEQVLPM
-174 LSKHSDSIMMNPKL
+174 LSKHSDAIMMNPKL

-200 EMGLDGQQIRVV
+200 EMGLDDQQIRVV
-212 EKYEQDF
+212 EKYHQDF
-219 VRNGAALPADKQ
+219 MRHGAGLNAEQQ
-231 AELSKI
+231 AELSQI

-245 LQFGNNLLKENAN
+245 LQFGNNLLKENAG

-284 KNDSLEGKWVF
+284 KADGMEGKWVF

-303 PFLQFSE
+303 PFLQFADN
-310 RRDLREQM
+310 RDLREQM

-326 DNNNANDNK
+326 DNNNEYDNK
-335 QLINEMVKLRVQKAK
+335 KLVNEMCKLRVQKAK
-350 LFGYDNYADYVLAV
+350 LFGFDNYADYVLDV

-384 QQLAKKELAEMQAI
+384 QKLAKKELAEMQAI
-398 ADEEG
+398 ADKEG

-419 LRKAKYAFDE
+419 LRKAKYDFDE
-429 NQIKPYLTVDNVR
+429 NYIKPYLTVDNVR
-442 NGMFMAANK
+442 DGMFLAARM
-451 LYGVTFTQNTNL
+451 LYGVTFTKNETL
-463 PVYYPGVETYEVK
+463 PIYYPGVETYEVK
-476 EANGDFLGILYMDYY
+476 EANGDLLGILYMDYY

-499 AWCTSFRESGHDI
+499 AWCTSFRESGDDI

-554 HAFFSDGLYSRTCG
+554 HAFFSDGLYTRTCG

-603 PMPDSLITKIENSAL
+603 VMPDSLIAKIENSAL

-631 SILDMKFHEITSID
+631 SILDMKYHELTEPQD
-645 EIKNLDVDA
+645 LDVDA

-673 RSTNFS
+673 RSTNFA

-712 LFNPELAAKFRK
+712 LFNPDLAASFRK
-724 HCLQECGNDEGMV
+724 NCLQECGNDEGMV

-758 E
+758 K

>member
-1 MADGS
+1 
-6 HGVSISCGKY
+6 
-16 ITQFG
+16 
-21 FCQVFCIQ
+21 
-29 KHKISYL
+29 
-36 CRTLTPKKYYNQMT
+36 
-50 KKLINMIALSMIT
+50 MIALSVIIM
-63 LASCTSKNELKTEAE
+63 ASCTSKLEQKTEAE
-78 PKNPFLTEYTTP
+78 APNPFLSEYTTP

-100 NEHYLPAFEAGMK
+100 NEHYMPAFIAGMA
-113 EQLAEVEAIVSN
+113 EQQAEIDSIVN
-125 AETPTFQ
+125 NPDTPTFE

-140 SGETLD
+140 SGQILD

-161 DEMIKIAETVLPL
+161 DEMITIAEEVLPM
-174 LSKHSDSIMMNPKL
+174 LSKHGDAISMNPKL

-200 EMGLDGQQIRVV
+200 EMGLDPQQIRVV
-212 EKYEQDF
+212 EKYHQDF
-219 VRNGAALPADKQ
+219 IRSGAGLPKDKQ
-231 AELSKI
+231 EELSQI

-245 LQFGNNLLKENAN
+245 LQYGNNLLKENAN

-263 ENEADLAGLPQTSI
+263 DNEADLAGLPQTSI

-284 KNDSLEGKWVF
+284 KAEGMEGKWVF

-303 PFLQFSE
+303 PFLQFANN
-310 RRDLREQM
+310 RDLREKM

-326 DNNNANDNK
+326 DNNNEFDNK
-335 QLINEMVKLRVQKAK
+335 KLINEMVNLRLKKAQ
-350 LFGYDNYADYVLAV
+350 LFGFDNYADYVLDV

-384 QQLAKKELAEMQAI
+384 QVLAKKELAEMQAI
-398 ADEEG
+398 ADKEA

-419 LRKAKYAFDE
+419 LRKAKYDFDE
-429 NQIKPYLTVDNVR
+429 NYIKPYLTVDNVR
-442 NGMFMAANK
+442 EGMFTAANK
-451 LYGVTFTQNTNL
+451 LYGVIFAKNENL

-499 AWCTSFRESGHDI
+499 AWCTSFRESGYDI
-512 NGKKIYPVVSLVM
+512 EGNKIYPVISLVM

-554 HAFFSDGLYSRTCG
+554 HGFFSDGLYDRTCG

-576 MPSQIMENW
+576 LPSQIMENW

-603 PMPDSLITKIENSAL
+603 VMPDSLINKIENSAL

-631 SILDMKFHEITSID
+631 SILDMKYHELTQPQD
-645 EIKNLDVDA
+645 LDVDA
-654 FEKQQMDAIG
+654 FEKEQMDAIN

-697 VLDKDAFNYFKSSGD
+697 VLDKDAFNYFKTSGD
-712 LFNPELAAKFRK
+712 LFNPELAASFRLN
-724 HCLQECGNDEGMV
+724 CLQECGNDEGMV

-758 E
+758 K

>member
-1 MADGS
+1 MA
-6 HGVSISCGKY
+6 
-16 ITQFG
+16 
-21 FCQVFCIQ
+21 
-29 KHKISYL
+29 
-36 CRTLTPKKYYNQMT
+36 
-50 KKLINMIALSMIT
+50 KKLINMIALSVIT
-63 LASCTSKNELKTEAE
+63 LASCSTKNEPKTEAE

-113 EQLAEVEAIVSN
+113 EQLAEVEAIVGN

-200 EMGLDGQQIRVV
+200 EMGLDDQQIRVV

-231 AELSKI
+231 EELSKI

-245 LQFGNNLLKENAN
+245 LQFGNNLLKENAG
-258 YKLVI
+258 YKLII
-263 ENEADLAGLPQTSI
+263 ENETDLAGLPQTSI

-284 KNDSLEGKWVF
+284 KADSIEGKWVF

-364 NMAKD
+364 NMAQD

-398 ADEEG
+398 ADAEG

-476 EANGDFLGILYMDYY
+476 EANGDFLGILYLDYY

-603 PMPDSLITKIENSAL
+603 PMPDSLINKIENSAL

-631 SILDMKFHEITSID
+631 SILDMKYHELTEAQD
-645 EIKNLDVDA
+645 LDVDA
-654 FEKQQMDAIG
+654 FEKEQMDAIG

-697 VLDKDAFNYFKSSGD
+697 VLDKDAFNYFKTSGD
-712 LFNPELAAKFRK
+712 LFNPELAASFRK
-724 HCLQECGNDEGMV
+724 NCLQECGNDEGMV

-747 DYEPYLKARGL
+747 DFEPYLKARGL
-758 E
+758 K

>member
-1 MADGS
+1 M
-6 HGVSISCGKY
+6 
-16 ITQFG
+16 
-21 FCQVFCIQ
+21 
-29 KHKISYL
+29 
-36 CRTLTPKKYYNQMT
+36 N
-50 KKLINMIALSMIT
+50 KKLINMIALSVIV
-63 LASCTSKNELKTEAE
+63 LASCTSKPEQKPEAE
-78 PKNPFLTEYTTP
+78 KPNPFLSEYTTP
-90 FQVPPFDQIK
+90 FQVPPFDEIR
-100 NEHYLPAFEAGMK
+100 NEHYLPAFEAGIA
-113 EQLAEVEAIVSN
+113 EQQAEIDAIVNN
-125 AETPTFQ
+125 AETPTFE
-132 NTILPFDK
+132 NTILPYDK
-140 SGETLD
+140 SGQTLN

-161 DEMIKIAETVLPL
+161 DEMVAIAEQVLPM
-174 LSKHSDSIMMNPKL
+174 LSKHSDAIMMNPKL

-200 EMGLDGQQIRVV
+200 EMGLDDQQIRVV
-212 EKYEQDF
+212 EKYHQDF
-219 VRNGAALPADKQ
+219 MRHGAGLNAEQQ
-231 AELSKI
+231 AELSQI

-245 LQFGNNLLKENAN
+245 LQFGNNLLKENAG

-284 KNDSLEGKWVF
+284 KADGMEGKWVF

-303 PFLQFSE
+303 PFLQFADN
-310 RRDLREQM
+310 RDLREQM

-326 DNNNANDNK
+326 DNNNEYDNK
-335 QLINEMVKLRVQKAK
+335 KLVNEMCKLRVQKAK
-350 LFGYDNYADYVLAV
+350 LFGFDNYADYVLDV

-384 QQLAKKELAEMQAI
+384 QKLAKKELAEMQAI
-398 ADEEG
+398 ADKEG

-419 LRKAKYAFDE
+419 LRKAKYDFDE
-429 NQIKPYLTVDNVR
+429 NYIKPYLTVDNVR
-442 NGMFMAANK
+442 DGMFLAARM
-451 LYGVTFTQNTNL
+451 LYGVTFTKNETL
-463 PVYYPGVETYEVK
+463 PIYYPGVETYEVK
-476 EANGDFLGILYMDYY
+476 EANGDLLGILYMDYY

-554 HAFFSDGLYSRTCG
+554 HAFFSDGLYTRTCG

-603 PMPDSLITKIENSAL
+603 VMPDSLIAKIENSAL

-631 SILDMKFHEITSID
+631 SILDMKYHELTEAQD
-645 EIKNLDVDA
+645 LDVDA

-673 RSTNFS
+673 RSTNFA

-712 LFNPELAAKFRK
+712 LFNPDLAASFRK
-724 HCLQECGNDEGMV
+724 NCLQECGNDEGMA

-758 E
+758 K